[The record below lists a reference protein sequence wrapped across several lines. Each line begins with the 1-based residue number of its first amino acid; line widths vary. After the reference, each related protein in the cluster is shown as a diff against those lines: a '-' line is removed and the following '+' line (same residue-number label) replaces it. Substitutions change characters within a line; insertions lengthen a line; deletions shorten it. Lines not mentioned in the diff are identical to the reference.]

1 MPVSI
6 KWFPPSWIQI
16 SAQGSSTRK
25 QHKKGQGVGY
35 LIMID
40 LIPEMR
46 KLGRLDVALLPIG
59 GKFTMDRGEAVA
71 AAIAINPRIVI
82 PMHRFET
89 DPRKLTDELETRSNI
104 KSIPLDIGE
113 ICSLEDKLGK

>member
-1 MPVSI
+1 
-6 KWFPPSWIQI
+6 
-16 SAQGSSTRK
+16 
-25 QHKKGQGVGY
+25 
-35 LIMID
+35 MIADKTIYHAGDTD